1 MAMSRLEWIKK
12 IIMMVVIRVILG
24 GKFMSEWN
32 AALYDNKHDFIMAQL
47 SRQKFDVFIMN

>member
-1 MAMSRLEWIKK
+1 MSRLEWIKK

-32 AALYDNKHDFIMAQL
+32 ATMYAELEFLQYN
-47 SRQKFDVFIMN
+47 